1 MARKTPYAVANLD
14 NGYDLVV
21 ERDSGNEVRILTGR
35 EDHSKKFWEQLRDLT
50 NNVLEQMEFSTAQS
64 EIVTP

>member
-35 EDHSKKFWEQLRDLT
+35 EDHSKKFWEQLRNLA
-50 NNVLEQMEFSTAQS
+50 NNVLDQMEFTTAQS

>member
-1 MARKTPYAVANLD
+1 MAKKIPYAVHNRA
-14 NGYDLVV
+14 NGYDLMV

-35 EDHSKKFWEQLRDLT
+35 EDLSKEFWEHLRDLA
-50 NNVLEQMEFSTAQS
+50 NNVLEEMEFISAQS

>member
-1 MARKTPYAVANLD
+1 MVGTTPYAVANLD

-21 ERDSGNEVRILTGR
+21 EQDSGNQVSILTGR
-35 EDHSKKFWEQLRDLT
+35 EDLSKEFWEQLRNLA
-50 NNVLEQMEFSTAQS
+50 NNVLNQMEFTTAQS